1 MDYGRN
7 SQDDGFTDDFT
18 DDFSDGFTAPSDDN
32 FFNDDNFDNQAD
44 TPRTSGTRFKR
55 ASVSPE
61 PINLSNSDP
70 MKDSFDITLTPII
83 NPAPENMEGI
93 PPREEPPYHEVP
105 QEPEAPVLPE
115 TPEIKNQPQKC

>member
-1 MDYGRN
+1 MYNSDMDYGRN

-61 PINLSNSDP
+61 PINLSNGKTFTIKALNNSSTNIFVKSCRLNGQP
-70 MKDSFDITLTPII
+70 LTRPYIT
-83 NPAPENMEGI
+83 
-93 PPREEPPYHEVP
+93 YK
-105 QEPEAPVLPE
+105 
-115 TPEIKNQPQKC
+115 EIMDGGLLELEMTNKI